1 MSYNFIYEYYQS
13 AAETLLEIERTKGQ
27 KYFTLLLSRRCP
39 VVPVTAVFRWKCFV
53 SVKKY

>member
-39 VVPVTAVFRWKCFV
+39 VVPVNSGVSMKVFCIN
-53 SVKKY
+53 